1 MLMLMEQTNLF
12 HLRILLAIL
21 LLPLLIPATPSEDR
35 RRIFDDQTTLLN
47 SRGKMMKRDNDLF
60 KNWTADPS
68 PGVCSWMGVSCTS
81 NPNKRVQGLNL
92 SGMGLHGTIPPELG
106 RLSALVHLNLS
117 NNSLEGDFPVAI
129 CNLSSLKFLD
139 LSKNNLS
146 GWIPEEVE
154 QLKDLTHLSLA
165 NNQFNGSIPENI
177 NHLENLELLD
187 LRSNNLSGEFPG
199 KSLSNLSLTYFNVSN
214 NKLKGKVPCG
224 GNFTK
229 FPKDAFESND
239 DLDCHCPPLYNARRT
254 SLFVCGFMGIS
265 IGLLALGFAFVVL
278 KRFLAAVN
286 SYKKLHKATNG
297 FHESNKLKPEGK
309 FGSVY
314 KGSLSRPQ
322 DEEEAAQKE
331 IVVAVK
337 VFKLE
342 EIELKN
348 FEAES
353 KRLRGLGSPPNL
365 TPVIDRC
372 SLTSLAMVMGRGT
385 YSEFKA
391 LVMKFMPE
399 GSLEGCLHSGK
410 CSQLDIKRRLQIMI
424 GVASGLEYLHER
436 GLLHGD
442 LKPSNVLLD
451 EDMVAHLSDFGI
463 TKSEKQQ
470 PPSDVEQDARPKKL
484 HPTVYSDPEY
494 WTKTST
500 KSDVYSFGIML
511 METFTGK
518 KPTDKMFGEE
528 LSLRDWVKEAL
539 YSSTVH
545 QVVEA
550 GLIREEEFKAKVVEC
565 VTSILKLAVEIVECS
580 EELAADRIVVECSE
594 ELAADRMDIKYVV
607 EKLKTIRDEQLPQTH
622 R

>member
-21 LLPLLIPATPSEDR
+21 LLPLRIPASS
-35 RRIFDDQTTLLN
+35 ISDDQATLLN
-47 SRGKMMKRDNDLF
+47 LKRRMMNRDNVLF
-60 KNWTADPS
+60 QNWTADQS
-68 PGVCSWMGVSCTS
+68 PGVCSWMGVSCTF

-92 SGMGLHGTIPPELG
+92 SGMGLQGTIPPELG
-106 RLSALVHLNLS
+106 RLSDLVHLNLS
-117 NNSLEGDFPVAI
+117 INSLEGDFPVEI
-129 CNLSSLKFLD
+129 CNLFALETLD

-146 GWIPEEVE
+146 GGIPEEVE

-165 NNQFNGSIPENI
+165 NNQFNGLIPENI
-177 NHLENLELLD
+177 SHLENLELLD
-187 LRSNNLSGEFPG
+187 LRFNNLSGEFPG
-199 KSLSNLSLTYFNVSN
+199 KPLEHLNLTYLNVSHN
-214 NKLKGKVPCG
+214 ILKGKVPCG

-239 DLDCHCPPLYNARRT
+239 HLDCHCPPLYNARRT
-254 SLFVCGFMGIS
+254 SLFVCVFMGIA

-278 KRFLAAVN
+278 KRVRATVDF
-286 SYKKLHKATNG
+286 YKQLHRATNG
-297 FHESNKLKPEGK
+297 FHENNKLEPEGR

-314 KGSLSRPQ
+314 KGSLSRPK

-331 IVVAVK
+331 IIVAVK

-353 KRLRGLGSPPNL
+353 KRLQGLGSHRNL
-365 TPVIDRC
+365 TPVIDSC
-372 SLTSLAMVMGRGT
+372 SLTSLAMVMGCGT

-391 LVMKFMPE
+391 LVMKFMPQ

-451 EDMVAHLSDFGI
+451 EGMVAHLSDFGI
-463 TKSEKQQ
+463 TKSEKTKKQQ

-484 HPTVYSDPEY
+484 HPTVYSDPEN
-494 WTKTST
+494 WPKTSA

-518 KPTDKMFGEE
+518 KPTDKM
-528 LSLRDWVKEAL
+528 RDWVKEAL
-539 YSSTVH
+539 DSSTVY
-545 QVVEA
+545 QVVDA
-550 GLIREEEFKAKVVEC
+550 GLIREGEEEFKAKVEC
-565 VTSILKLAVEIVECS
+565 ATSILILAVKCS
-580 EELAADRIVVECSE
+580 EEV
-594 ELAADRMDIKYVV
+594 AADRMDIKDVV
-607 EKLKTIRDEQLPQTH
+607 HKLEKIRDEPLRQTH

>member
-1 MLMLMEQTNLF
+1 MLMEQTNLF

-21 LLPLLIPATPSEDR
+21 LLPLRIPATPSDDR
-35 RRIFDDQTTLLN
+35 RSIFYDQTTLFHLKFELRLMN
-47 SRGKMMKRDNDLF
+47 RDNVLL

-68 PGVCSWMGVSCTS
+68 SGVCSWMGVSCTS
-81 NPNKRVQGLNL
+81 NPNKRVEGLNL
-92 SGMGLHGTIPPELG
+92 SGMGLQGTIPRELG

-117 NNSLEGDFPVAI
+117 INSLEGDFPVEI
-129 CNLSSLKFLD
+129 CNLSALETLD

-146 GWIPEEVE
+146 GWIPEQVE
-154 QLKDLTHLSLA
+154 QLKNLTHLSLA
-165 NNQFNGSIPENI
+165 NNQFYGSIPENI
-177 NHLENLELLD
+177 SHLENLEVLD
-187 LRSNNLSGEFPG
+187 LRFNNLFGEFPG
-199 KSLSNLSLTYFNVSN
+199 KQLSDLNLTYLNVSN

-229 FPKDAFESND
+229 FRKDAFEPND
-239 DLDCHCPPLYNARRT
+239 HLDCHCPPLYNARRT
-254 SLFVCGFMGIS
+254 SLFVCVFMGIA

-278 KRFLAAVN
+278 KRVLARVDF
-286 SYKKLHKATNG
+286 YKQLHQATNG
-297 FHESNKLKPEGK
+297 FHENNKLEPEGR

-314 KGSLSRPQ
+314 KGSLRRPK
-322 DEEEAAQKE
+322 DEKEAAQKD
-331 IVVAVK
+331 IMVAVK

-365 TPVIDRC
+365 TPVINSC

-385 YSEFKA
+385 SSEFKA
-391 LVMKFMPE
+391 LVMKFMAE

-484 HPTVYSDPEY
+484 HPTVYSDPEN
-494 WTKTST
+494 WPKTSA

-518 KPTDKMFGEE
+518 KPTDEMFGEE
-528 LSLRDWVKEAL
+528 LSLRGWVKEAL
-539 YSSTVH
+539 DSSTVH
-545 QVVEA
+545 QVVDA

-580 EELAADRIVVECSE
+580 EEV
-594 ELAADRMDIKYVV
+594 AADRMDIKYVV